1 MEGTIYLPKSNV
13 NFNGTFGVVSRC
25 LVIAAKTIDIGGTAD
40 MSSFCPAGTADHT
53 GGVSIGGGA
62 SSVRLV
68 A

>member
-25 LVIAAKTIDIGGTAD
+25 LVIAAKTIDIGGTAN
-40 MSSFCPAGTADHT
+40 MSSFCPAGTTDHT

-62 SSVRLV
+62 ASVRLV